1 MAQNGEILDELK
13 WQYDERIKQK
23 TKESTNG
30 TKPKNITLIRLE
42 SFLLSAEV
50 LSSKNAKNKK
60 KKIRNM
66 LLTKNFLYFINEFN
80 FCMINTF
87 SIKRKI
93 PVVKF
98 EKITLCKEERNC
110 LVHILDEDDIFL
122 SAGDAKSDNDNSDN
136 LKRFQR
142 IVKELD
148 KAYTN

>member
-13 WQYDERIKQK
+13 WQYDERIQQK
-23 TKESTNG
+23 CKETTTG
-30 TKPKNITLIRLE
+30 KKTLKITLIYPE

-60 KKIRNM
+60 KKLRNM

-98 EKITLCKEERNC
+98 EKITLGKESRNC
-110 LVHILDEDDIFL
+110 LVHIQDEDDIFL
-122 SAGDAKSDNDNSDN
+122 SAGDAKNDNDENDN
-136 LKRFQR
+136 LKRFKR

-148 KAYTN
+148 KAFTN